1 MVSFPCVDVVVQQ
14 RLMTVPARG
23 NFATNR
29 FQTHFCALYSVSDA
43 KSDCS
48 LNLFRIGISLFRI
61 SRDEPLPGIDS
72 AGSNGGWERVH
83 DE

>member
-29 FQTHFCALYSVSDA
+29 FQTHSAPFTVSQTR
-43 KSDCS
+43 S
-48 LNLFRIGISLFRI
+48 LIAVLICFGLEFPYFVFQGMSPCPVRRRRIK
-61 SRDEPLPGIDS
+61 
-72 AGSNGGWERVH
+72 
-83 DE
+83 